1 MWKEIML
8 THTQCKITDVSP
20 SSSFSCIKFPKG
32 EETNIALIKH
42 FISWFVV
49 KIALMFALK
58 RNTWIF
64 PLKICN
70 D

>member
-1 MWKEIML
+1 MWMEVML
-8 THTQCKITDVSP
+8 THTMP
-20 SSSFSCIKFPKG
+20 SSSFACIKFLKG

-49 KIALMFALK
+49 KIAVMFALK

-64 PLKICN
+64 PLKIGN